1 MNYDEYLKC
10 AEKHL
15 KSCQQILDGLKSDVD
30 NKEAYLDIWYLSG
43 YIIEGCTV
51 YSVYK
56 LYGWNPPS
64 SVKDI
69 KIKYDKIFSQKTRLD
84 FFHHRLD
91 KNTKKL
97 VFPEGLIIYS
107 IQGHDFHSI
116 IRDLLNVNPTFSDFP
131 IMGSGKID
139 KDVEVLVNN
148 WKPDIRYWYKE
159 DELEDIPKL
168 TSDLLKRLI
177 NTCYSLYNKIMIF
190 V

>member
-1 MNYDEYLKC
+1 M
-10 AEKHL
+10 
-15 KSCQQILDGLKSDVD
+15 
-30 NKEAYLDIWYLSG
+30 
-43 YIIEGCTV
+43 
-51 YSVYK
+51 
-56 LYGWNPPS
+56 
-64 SVKDI
+64 
-69 KIKYDKIFSQKTRLD
+69 
-84 FFHHRLD
+84 
-91 KNTKKL
+91 
-97 VFPEGLIIYS
+97 FPEGLIIYS